1 MPNQPTI
8 IIILLFISIF
18 SMFLFPNTIYFSLNL
33 LLVVFTTLSFLFYSN
48 IVTSLTV
55 LMLLIVYVGA
65 IIILIGYVCAVCP
78 NVNFSVTPG
87 SYPLIFFL
95 TPLIFFLTPACLSTP
110 SSYFSSF
117 NFFYSTL
124 GLPIFLLVVFM
135 LFLILLIVTSYYVSP
150 KGPFRSVT

>member
-8 IIILLFISIF
+8 IIVFLFVSIF

-48 IVTSLTV
+48 IITSLTV

-65 IIILIGYVCAVCP
+65 MMILIGYVCAVCP

-87 SYPLIFFL
+87 SYSLIFLL
-95 TPLIFFLTPACLSTP
+95 TPLIFLLTPLSFSTP

-117 NFFYSTL
+117 NFFYTTL
-124 GLPIFLLVVFM
+124 GLPIFLVVVFM

>member
-8 IIILLFISIF
+8 IIVFLFVSIF

-65 IIILIGYVCAVCP
+65 MMILIGYVCAVCP

-87 SYPLIFFL
+87 SYSLIFLL
-95 TPLIFFLTPACLSTP
+95 TPLIFLLTPLSFSTP

-117 NFFYSTL
+117 NFFYTTL
-124 GLPIFLLVVFM
+124 GLPIFLVVVFM